1 MMTLDVAIAGAGP
14 AGCGAAVQCSRLG
27 LDAALLDMTG
37 SAGGLVREARL
48 LENYP
53 GLPEPVSGEVLV
65 RYLRRMIDDN
75 GMAPIEFDLLKVS
88 LEGDSGGSFRLEGR
102 EGVLRARAVILAV
115 GTRPVDFNLKTTGQV
130 TVHRSIIPLL
140 RLRPARTLI
149 VGGGEAAL
157 DYALNLAGHGTGV
170 TVAVRGDGLKARGRL
185 PAEAMG
191 HPGID
196 IRYNTAPLSASG
208 RDGGVIDVRLSTPE
222 GVMSISTD
230 AVLAAVGRKALL
242 PSWERRPE
250 WEPGSVRTDIHGV
263 FVAGDAS
270 LGSLGQASIATG
282 HGVQAATLACRYLED
297 GRR

>member
-14 AGCGAAVQCSRLG
+14 AGCAAAVQCSRLG
-27 LDAALLDMTG
+27 LNAVLLDRTG
-37 SAGGLVREARL
+37 TAGGLVGEARL
-48 LENYP
+48 LKNYP
-53 GLPEPVSGEVLV
+53 GLPEPVSGMVFA
-65 RYLRRMIDDN
+65 RRLRRMIDDN
-75 GMAPIEFDLLKVS
+75 GIVPSDFDLLKVCP
-88 LEGDSGGSFRLEGR
+88 EGDTFRLEGR
-102 EGVLRARAVILAV
+102 EGVMWARSVVLAV
-115 GTRPVDFNLKTTGQV
+115 GTRPVDFNLKPMGQV

-149 VGGGEAAL
+149 IGGGEAAL
-157 DYALNLAGHGTGV
+157 DYALNLAGYGTGV
-170 TVAVRGDGLKARGRL
+170 TLAVRGDGLKARGRL

-208 RDGGVIDVRLSTPE
+208 RDGGVIDVLLSTPDGE
-222 GVMSISTD
+222 MSISTD
-230 AVLAAVGRKALL
+230 AVLAAVGRIAVL

-250 WEPGSVRTDIHGV
+250 WEPGSVRTDVHGV

-270 LGSLGQASIATG
+270 LGSLGQASIASG
-282 HGVQAATLACRYLED
+282 QGVQAATFACRYLED

>member
-14 AGCGAAVQCSRLG
+14 AGCAAAVQCSRLG
-27 LDAALLDMTG
+27 LNAVLLDRTG
-37 SAGGLVREARL
+37 TAGGLVGEARL
-48 LENYP
+48 LKNYP
-53 GLPEPVSGEVLV
+53 GLPEPVSGMVFA
-65 RYLRRMIDDN
+65 RRLRRMIDDN
-75 GMAPIEFDLLKVS
+75 GIVPSDFDLLKVCP
-88 LEGDSGGSFRLEGR
+88 EGDTFRLEGR
-102 EGVLRARAVILAV
+102 EGVMWARSVVLAV
-115 GTRPVDFNLKTTGQV
+115 GTRPVDFNLETMGQV

-149 VGGGEAAL
+149 IGGGEAAL
-157 DYALNLAGHGTGV
+157 DYALNLAGYGTGV
-170 TVAVRGDGLKARGRL
+170 TLAVRGDGLKARGRL

-208 RDGGVIDVRLSTPE
+208 RDGGVIDVLLSTPDGE
-222 GVMSISTD
+222 MSISTD
-230 AVLAAVGRKALL
+230 AVLAAVGRIAVL

-250 WEPGSVRTDIHGV
+250 WEPGSVRTDVHGV

-270 LGSLGQASIATG
+270 LGSLGQASIASG
-282 HGVQAATLACRYLED
+282 QGVQAATFACRYLED